1 MRYLSATFIAI
12 LFAASLTCESFA
24 QDTKD
29 SPVKT
34 ATSAAGAAK
43 DESKGDVDRAVAELI
58 KQGEIVI
65 KTEDEKFDK
74 PQDQNLSGVIVGR
87 VLKLVTPAYPE
98 MARSSRASGD
108 VVVRVLID
116 KEGKVVA
123 AQMVDGQPVFR
134 AASIRAAKASRFA
147 PTLAEGKPVNVIGR
161 VAYSF
166 MAP

>member
-1 MRYLSATFIAI
+1 MKNLLASLIATV
-12 LFAASLTCESFA
+12 FAFSLTCEFLA

-29 SPVKT
+29 SPQKT

-43 DESKGDVDRAVAELI
+43 DESKGEVDLAVAELI

-74 PQDQNLSGVIVGR
+74 PQGQNLSGVIVGR

-123 AQMVDGQPVFR
+123 AQMVDGQPLFR

-161 VAYSF
+161 VTYSF

>member
-1 MRYLSATFIAI
+1 
-12 LFAASLTCESFA
+12 

-29 SPVKT
+29 SSLKT

-43 DESKGDVDRAVAELI
+43 DESKGEVDRAVAELI

-74 PQDQNLSGVIVGR
+74 PQDQNLRGVIVGR

-123 AQMVDGQPVFR
+123 AQMVDGQP
-134 AASIRAAKASRFA
+134 
-147 PTLAEGKPVNVIGR
+147 
-161 VAYSF
+161 
-166 MAP
+166 